1 MPEGIQIGLLVLGG
15 VLILIAIL
23 GGNFKLFG
31 AEVTATVSNV
41 YLRFVAF
48 LLGVFLLLC
57 VVAAPQ
63 SIV

>member
-1 MPEGIQIGLLVLGG
+1 MPQSIQIGLLVLGG

-23 GGNFKLFG
+23 GGNFKVFG

-41 YLRFVAF
+41 FLRFVAF
-48 LLGVFLLLC
+48 LLGVFLLW